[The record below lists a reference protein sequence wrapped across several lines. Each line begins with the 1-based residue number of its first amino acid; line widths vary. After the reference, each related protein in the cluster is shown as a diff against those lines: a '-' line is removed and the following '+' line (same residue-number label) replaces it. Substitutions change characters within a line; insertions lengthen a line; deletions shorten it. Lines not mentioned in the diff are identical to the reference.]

1 MSIAL
6 AFAPYLLF
14 AAAIAVARFDRAL
27 RARAAAERA
36 ARDNYFYCKG
46 VDRGLSIVNQH
57 RLEQAA
63 RDAGKK
69 PKPYTARDY
78 LDAIDW
84 RAREAE
90 RRSRK

>member
-1 MSIAL
+1 MSPLFAFLPFVLFGAACL
-6 AFAPYLLF
+6 AF
-14 AAAIAVARFDRAL
+14 RSWRAL
-27 RARAAAERA
+27 RAREQAMRA

-46 VDRGLSIVNQH
+46 VDRGLTIVNQH
-57 RLEQAA
+57 RLDETARAA
-63 RDAGKK
+63 AK